1 LNFENC
7 SFDDAFFDT
16 IKPVH
21 AFNFSNEYSNGQ
33 PDFRRFKGA
42 AFRNSTV
49 PTHWLAR
56 GIDPMIIFA
65 DASVTLPSNYTR
77 PKHWPTKTLS
87 APDFQTEWHKW
98 QANPKTYTPP

>member
-1 LNFENC
+1 MGSL
-7 SFDDAFFDT
+7 
-16 IKPVH
+16 H
-21 AFNFSNEYSNGQ
+21 
-33 PDFRRFKGA
+33 RLRFKRA
-42 AFRNSTV
+42 AFKNTDIPSD
-49 PTHWLAR
+49 WLAR